1 MKRLNS
7 DCGQAQNTNQGVVRT
22 ARVSPSLYRLS
33 LGGLGGD
40 FDFLRTLNRRE
51 VDQPGSREAAKEYD
65 TARAVGL
72 RKMIRSRS
80 EEQKQAS
87 EKVVVGLRGIF
98 PGQRAALLRRT
109 VTSQRAF
116 AVSNRQAKE
125 AYSLPSPTSSVTRTG
140 GLAARPESCRTI
152 ASRSQK
158 LRKWKAR
165 NACAVIDL

>member
-7 DCGQAQNTNQGVVRT
+7 DCGQAQNTNLRSSENREGVPILV
-22 ARVSPSLYRLS
+22 PPF
-33 LGGLGGD
+33 LGGQGGE

-51 VDQPGSREAAKEYD
+51 VDLPGSREAAKEYD

-116 AVSNRQAKE
+116 AFPTDKRKKRIP
-125 AYSLPSPTSSVTRTG
+125 SLPPLPV
-140 GLAARPESCRTI
+140 
-152 ASRSQK
+152 
-158 LRKWKAR
+158 
-165 NACAVIDL
+165 